1 MRIIVHELI
10 LPYGLGLVYI
20 RWEAIASVLTLNLIR
35 GGKGVKKGQTHRY
48 MGMENISNENNIVKL
63 NKTFK
68 FVNYFLLSLG
78 CSAPQYWAT
87 SLSIVS

>member
-1 MRIIVHELI
+1 M
-10 LPYGLGLVYI
+10 
-20 RWEAIASVLTLNLIR
+20 
-35 GGKGVKKGQTHRY
+35 
-48 MGMENISNENNIVKL
+48 KL

-87 SLSIVS
+87 SLSIPFHSFICRVLFLHCFPSVKIVGVVRHS